1 MLKKIFSLLLI
12 LAICF
17 SFSSCGKKQSNFSKT
32 IFNYFDTVTT
42 VSGYFDSQEEFNK
55 CFEKIENKLEFYHK
69 LFDIYNSYDGINNI
83 KSINENSGVTPVVVD
98 EKIIELLLFSKDMYN
113 KTAHT
118 VNVCAGPII
127 SLWKNSLEK
136 GKLPMQRDINKTKEL
151 IDFNNLLIND
161 EDNTVYLKKKGC
173 SIDVGAVAKGFVCED
188 IKEFLNSVGFK
199 KGIINIGGNV
209 LIVGEKGEKESFK
222 VGIKNPFGS
231 GNLYNVLV
239 NDKSVVTSGDY
250 ERFYEIDGKRYNH
263 IINTNTLSP
272 SSLNKSVTI
281 ICNNSALAD
290 ALSTALFIMD
300 YTEGIK
306 LIDSIENCEAL
317 IIDEKGAEY
326 FSSNFEKYLQK

>member
-1 MLKKIFSLLLI
+1 
-12 LAICF
+12 
-17 SFSSCGKKQSNFSKT
+17 
-32 IFNYFDTVTT
+32 
-42 VSGYFDSQEEFNK
+42 
-55 CFEKIENKLEFYHK
+55 
-69 LFDIYNSYDGINNI
+69 
-83 KSINENSGVTPVVVD
+83 
-98 EKIIELLLFSKDMYN
+98 
-113 KTAHT
+113 
-118 VNVCAGPII
+118 
-127 SLWKNSLEK
+127 
-136 GKLPMQRDINKTKEL
+136 MQRDINKTKEL